1 MITLG
6 VDAHK
11 TVHAAV
17 ALDDAG
23 REIATWRGPN
33 SPDGWAEL
41 AAWAAAHAASSG
53 TERRWGIEG
62 AGNYGR
68 GLAQHLTAAGETV
81 YDINPRWTAQGRRQ
95 ARRPGKSDRL
105 DARAV
110 ALVVWR
116 EAASLPPLQP
126 EEQDETAV
134 LDLLV
139 SEREGALGEAT
150 RLRNQLHALLLQLD
164 PQYKVH
170 LPALTTPAGVAA
182 AEAYTGP
189 GRTPLQRAQAAS
201 VRRLAQRLRLATEQ
215 AADLARQIAARAQAG
230 FFPLTRLKGINLL
243 TAGALAG
250 LLGPGCRFTGEAQL
264 AAYAGVAPLEASSAG
279 RGRHRLNRGG
289 NRRLNAILY
298 RIALTQ
304 ARCWPPAQAYLARRL
319 REGKTK
325 REAIRA
331 LKRYLIRAIWRL
343 WQECVSSHPVTS
355 YGQAA

>member
-1 MITLG
+1 MPPSPSTMR
-6 VDAHK
+6 
-11 TVHAAV
+11 AA
-17 ALDDAG
+17 
-23 REIATWRGPN
+23 R
-33 SPDGWAEL
+33 SPPG
-41 AAWAAAHAASSG
+41 AARTAPTG
-53 TERRWGIEG
+53 GRRWGIAG

-95 ARRPGKSDRL
+95 ARHPGKSDRL

-116 EAASLPPLQP
+116 EAASLPPLQR

-139 SEREGALGEAT
+139 MVSEREGALAEAT
-150 RLRNQLHALLLQLD
+150 RLRNQLHATLLQLA
-164 PQYKVH
+164 PQYKAH
-170 LPALTTPAGVAA
+170 LPALTTPAGIAA

-189 GRTPLQRAQAAS
+189 ERTPLQRAQAAS
-201 VRRLAQRLRLATEQ
+201 VRRLAQRLRLATEH

-230 FFPLTRLKGINLL
+230 FSPLTRLKGINLL

-279 RGRHRLNRGG
+279 RVRHRLNRGG

-298 RIALTQ
+298 RIALTP
-304 ARCWPPAQAYLARRL
+304 ARCWPPAQDYLARRL

-331 LKRYLIRAIWRL
+331 LKRYLIRAIWHL

>member
-1 MITLG
+1 MLTIG
-6 VDAHK
+6 IDAHK
-11 TVHAAV
+11 RIHAAV
-17 ALDDAG
+17 ALDEAG
-23 REIATWRGPN
+23 RTLATWRGPN
-33 SPDGWAEL
+33 SPEGWAEV
-41 AAWAAAHAASSG
+41 AAWAAAHAATSG
-53 TERRWGIEG
+53 AERRWGIEG
-62 AGNYGR
+62 AGHYGR
-68 GLAQHLTAAGETV
+68 GLAQYLVGQGETV
-81 YDINPRWTAQGRRQ
+81 YDINPRWTAAERQ
-95 ARRPGKSDRL
+95 RARKPGKSDRL

-116 EAASLPPLQP
+116 EAASLPPVQR

-139 SEREGALGEAT
+139 REREGALAEAT
-150 RLRNQLHALLLQLD
+150 RLRNQLHATLLHLD
-164 PQYKVH
+164 PQYKAH
-170 LPALTTPAGVAA
+170 LPALTTPAGIAA

-189 GRTPLQRAQAAS
+189 ERTPLQRAQAAS
-201 VRRLAQRLRLATEQ
+201 VRRLAQRLRLATEH
-215 AADLARQIAARAQAG
+215 AAALAQQIAARAQAG
-230 FFPLTRLKGINLL
+230 FSPLTRLKGINLL

-250 LLGPGCRFTGEAQL
+250 LLGPGRRFSSEAQL

-279 RGRHRLNRGG
+279 RVRHRLNRGG

-304 ARCWPPAQAYLARRL
+304 ARCWPPAQDYLARRL
-319 REGKTK
+319 RAGKTK

-343 WQECVSSHPVTS
+343 WQECMASHPVTS